1 MESLKSK
8 SNQLVSSTSTDFSR
22 YLMNS
27 IDWKWRLTG
36 ILGARGTGKT
46 TLLLQHLK
54 TNYGLSDVAMYIS
67 LDDLYFAENKL
78 TDTAQEFMSKGGQ
91 YLYID
96 EVHKY
101 KNWAIELKNLYDYY
115 PALTI
120 YFTGSSVIE
129 ILKQDVDLSR
139 RAITYHINGLSFREF
154 LILNDTIKIPPLTI
168 DEILI
173 NHSQI
178 SSDLVQKFKPLA
190 HFYNYLKFGYY
201 PFYFENKEM
210 YYRRLEQIIKLI
222 IENDI
227 NFIEG
232 YDPRNAFKMKQL
244 LYVLAENVPFKP
256 NIIKLSEKI
265 GIHRNTLVNY
275 LYYLEKAQVIQLLHQ
290 SGVSIGILQKPEKI
304 YLNNTNLSYLIS
316 QSIPDKG
323 TIRETFFMNQIGS
336 LLPIKAA
343 KTGDFEVDNKWIF
356 EIGGK
361 NKTRKQLIDSP
372 NSFTVVDD
380 IETGAYQKI
389 PLWLFGLLY

>member
-8 SNQLVSSTSTDFSR
+8 SNQLVSSTSTSFTR
-22 YLMNS
+22 YLMKS

-54 TNYGLSDVAMYIS
+54 NNFGVSDVAMYIS

-78 TDTAQEFMSKGGQ
+78 TDTAQQFISKGGQ

-101 KNWAIELKNLYDYY
+101 NNWATELKNIYDYN
-115 PALTI
+115 PSLTI

-139 RAITYHINGLSFREF
+139 RAITYQINGLSFREY
-154 LILNDTIKIPPLTI
+154 LILNNTITIPPLTI
-168 DEILI
+168 EEILN
-173 NHSQI
+173 NHTQLST
-178 SSDLVQKFKPLA
+178 DLAQKFKPLA
-190 HFYNYLKFGYY
+190 HFDSYLKFGYY

-244 LYVLAENVPFKP
+244 LYVIAENVPFKP
-256 NIIKLSEKI
+256 NIIKLSQKI

-275 LYYLEKAQVIQLLHQ
+275 LYYLEKAEVIQLLHH
-290 SGVSIGILQKPEKI
+290 SGISIGILQKPEKI

-316 QSIPDKG
+316 ESIPDKG

-336 LLPIKAA
+336 FLPIKAIKA
-343 KTGDFEVDNKWIF
+343 GDFEVDNKWVF